1 MSWCSSRRAA
11 VVAPGLLVV
20 PVWHPAFPRE
30 VGPYVTDHHWLAVT
44 SALFAMAF
52 FVFTVI
58 VPGELGGAT
67 VTSDTIAG
75 APAPI

>member
-1 MSWCSSRRAA
+1 
-11 VVAPGLLVV
+11 
-20 PVWHPAFPRE
+20 
-30 VGPYVTDHHWLAVT
+30 
-44 SALFAMAF
+44 MAF